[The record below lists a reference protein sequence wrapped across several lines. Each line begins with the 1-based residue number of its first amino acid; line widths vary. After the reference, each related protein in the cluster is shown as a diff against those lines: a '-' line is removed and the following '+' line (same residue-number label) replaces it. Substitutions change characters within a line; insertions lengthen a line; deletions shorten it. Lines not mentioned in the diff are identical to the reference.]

1 MQTEYD
7 NLPDIRFEDLTNL
20 LDSLG
25 INYTV
30 GSNEKENKME
40 NLNDTNPVDIQAATP
55 LTPEQMAKLMEEM
68 ANKPITTDEAEPTD
82 AERVLH

>member
-1 MQTEYD
+1 
-7 NLPDIRFEDLTNL
+7 
-20 LDSLG
+20 
-25 INYTV
+25 
-30 GSNEKENKME
+30 ME
-40 NLNDTNPVDIQAATP
+40 NLNNTNPVDIQAATP